1 MKTELFENDDVTVS
15 LTLHRIRMFHCHL
28 AFAHMQRKL
37 VFFLCGKIFKL
48 VTSECNLIGN

>member
-15 LTLHRIRMFHCHL
+15 LTSHRIRMFHCHL
-28 AFAHMQRKL
+28 AFAHMQCKL

-48 VTSECNLIGN
+48 VASECNLIGN